1 MGAAIAGL
9 GTAVPDAVLSNKEL
23 AERVDVSEQWIFER
37 TGISARRIANE
48 GESTSTLATL
58 AGARALERAG
68 VEPKDVDAVI
78 VATVTPDYQFPAV
91 GPMVVAALGVPGVCA
106 FDLNA
111 GCSGFLYGLSQAASM
126 VDSGSADRVLLIG
139 ADVLSR
145 ITDYSDAR
153 SCVLFGDGAG
163 AALVE
168 AEEGSSKIG
177 PFRLGADGSRPELLY
192 VPNDTRL
199 IHMEGR
205 EVYRHAVAEMARS
218 VRTLLAGAE
227 IRVDDVDL
235 LVAHQANARILA
247 AVAERLALPEEK
259 VITNIARFGNTSA
272 ASIPLA
278 LAEAEEEGMLHE
290 GALVVLT
297 AFGAGF
303 TWGAGIVHWVHQR
316 SGEPLVAVGETH
328 V

>member
-1 MGAAIAGL
+1 MGAVISGL
-9 GTAVPDAVLSNKEL
+9 GTAVPEVVLSNEEL
-23 AERVDVSEQWIFER
+23 AERVGLSEQWIFER
-37 TGISARRIANE
+37 TGIRARRIASE
-48 GESTSTLATL
+48 GETTSTLAHL
-58 AGARALERAG
+58 AGSQALQQAG
-68 VEPKDVDAVI
+68 VEPGDLDAVI

-91 GPMVVAALGVPGVCA
+91 APMVASALGFSGAA
-106 FDLNA
+106 FDMNA
-111 GCSGFLYGLSQAASM
+111 GCSGFLYGLAQSAAMVESGAAS
-126 VDSGSADRVLLIG
+126 RVLLIG

-145 ITDYSDAR
+145 ITDYSDSK

-163 AALVE
+163 AAVIE
-168 AEEGSSKIG
+168 RVDGPSHIG

-192 VPNDTRL
+192 VPNESRL

-205 EVYRHAVAEMARS
+205 EVYRHAVAEMAGS
-218 VRTLLAGAE
+218 VRAVLAGAG
-227 IRVDDVDL
+227 IRIDDVDL

-259 VITNIARFGNTSA
+259 VITNIARYGNTSA

-278 LAEAEEEGMLHE
+278 LAEAAEDGTLRE

-303 TWGAGIVHWVHQR
+303 TWGAGVVRWAPQR
-316 SGEPLVAVGETH
+316 RSPEALVLTEEANV
-328 V
+328 